1 MAPTIVTRDG
11 KLAMVTGSPGGSRI
25 ITIVLETLLNAL
37 VYGMDAQA
45 AVDAPRTHMQWL
57 PDLLQYEPGALSGA
71 TSQRLAQMGYALH
84 QFPPWGSAQAIV
96 IDPATGVLE
105 GGSDRRTPAGS
116 AQGY

>member
-1 MAPTIVTRDG
+1 M
-11 KLAMVTGSPGGSRI
+11 
-25 ITIVLETLLNAL
+25 LETLLNAL
-37 VYGMDAQA
+37 IYGMDAQG

-71 TSQRLAQMGYALH
+71 TSQQLAQMGYALR
-84 QFPPWGSAQAIV
+84 QIQSWGSAQAIV
-96 IDPATGVLE
+96 VDPKTGALE